1 LKDSKVAGLDV
12 PPGWEALS
20 GTGFHGITQEDV
32 VRSAVA
38 AYAQVG
44 NKPLSHNPF
53 ADTALLTDPENISH
67 WTPSRPGVFN
77 IAVDPD
83 MTNRFL
89 SSLNTDHGRVYP
101 CEAGGYNPFV
111 PHSGK
116 DHDDSDFDRARH
128 FGEFLDLTGLSL
140 SADFYAQCHEWD
152 RMRCLDTGYD
162 VRQYYTRTNKAHL
175 TDKHVRFSFRD
186 CHLPK
191 GDRAEVGKTQCQKAK
206 LDC

>member
-1 LKDSKVAGLDV
+1 MEKGSVAGLDV

-32 VRSAVA
+32 VRSAVT
-38 AYAQVG
+38 AYEQVG

-53 ADTALLTDPENISH
+53 ADTTLLTDPETITH
-67 WTPSRPGVFN
+67 WTASRPGVFN

-83 MTNRFL
+83 ITNQFL

-111 PHSGK
+111 SHSEK
-116 DHDDSDFDRARH
+116 DHDNSDFSRARR
-128 FGEFLDLTGLSL
+128 FAEFLDLTGLSS
-140 SADFYAQCHEWD
+140 SADFKAECHEWH
-152 RMRCLDTGYD
+152 RMRCTETGYD
-162 VRQYYTRTNKAHL
+162 VRQYYTRTNKALL
-175 TDKHVRFSFRD
+175 TDKHVYFSFKD
-186 CHLPK
+186 CRLPK
-191 GDRAEVGKTQCQKAK
+191 GDRSEVGKTQCEKAK